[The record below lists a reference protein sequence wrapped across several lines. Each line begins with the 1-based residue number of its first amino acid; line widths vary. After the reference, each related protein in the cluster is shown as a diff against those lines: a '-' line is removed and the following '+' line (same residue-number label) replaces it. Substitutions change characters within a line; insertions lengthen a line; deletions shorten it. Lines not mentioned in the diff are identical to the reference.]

1 MRPLSICVLGGTG
14 FVGSQLCARLARA
27 GHRLTVLTRH
37 AERGKHLRVLPSL
50 RLVQADVHD
59 PARLAAALRDQD
71 VVVNLV
77 GILNEPGRNGAG
89 FRRAHVELAR
99 KVIAACRRARVD
111 RLLQMSSLNAD
122 ADQGPS
128 HYLRSKGEAER
139 IVREEG
145 SPDLQWTIF
154 QPSVIFGS
162 GDSFI
167 NRFASLLA
175 AVPLALP
182 LARPEVRLAP
192 AWVGDVSAAM
202 HAALDD
208 PATAGEC
215 YQLCG
220 PDVLTLREIVGWVR
234 DELGLQRSIIGLP
247 DFAARLQAA
256 VMDFVPGKPFSSD
269 NFRSLSQD
277 SICTENGFAR
287 LGIRPGSMK
296 SIVPGY
302 LTANRGGCRY
312 DRFRREARR

>member
-1 MRPLSICVLGGTG
+1 MRSLAICLLGGTG
-14 FVGSQLCARLARA
+14 FVGSQLCAGLARA

-37 AERGKHLRVLPSL
+37 AERSKHLRVLPSL

-59 PARLAAALRDQD
+59 PARLAAALRGHA

-77 GILNEPGRNGAG
+77 GILNEQGRDGAG

-99 KVIAACRRARVD
+99 KLVAACRVARVD
-111 RLLQMSSLNAD
+111 RLLHMSSLNAD
-122 ADQGPS
+122 ADHGPS

-139 IVREEG
+139 IIREEG
-145 SPDLQWTIF
+145 GPDLQWTIF
-154 QPSVIFGS
+154 RPSVIYGS

-167 NRFASLLA
+167 NRFAGLLA
-175 AVPLALP
+175 ALPLALP
-182 LARPEVRLAP
+182 LARPGVRLAP
-192 AWVGDVSAAM
+192 VWVGDVTAAM
-202 HAALDD
+202 HAALED

-234 DELGLQRSIIGLP
+234 DELGLRRRIIGLP

-256 VMDFVPGKPFSSD
+256 VMDFVPGKPFSTD
-269 NFRSLSQD
+269 NFRSLGRD
-277 SICTENGFAR
+277 SLCTENGFAR

-302 LTANRGGCRY
+302 LTASRGGAHY
-312 DRFRREARR
+312 DGFRREARR